1 MRITE
6 IYGGEQLPISF
17 EIFPPKGELRVE
29 ELRAMLDGISG
40 VNPSFV
46 SVTCS
51 AGGSGNRGNTAKL
64 AGIVQ
69 NVYGVPA
76 MAHLTCMGSAVEDI
90 ERDVAA
96 IRAQGLC
103 NVLAL
108 RGDKVEG
115 AGESAF
121 SHASELIE
129 YLRRT
134 TDFCLGAGCY
144 PEGHV
149 ACESPEKDIEYLRMK
164 EDAGADFFVSQLF
177 FDNGAFYRF
186 VDMARAK
193 GVTRPI
199 EAGIMPF
206 MKKSQITRMIFL
218 CGASLPAKVVRLLW
232 RYENDEESLV
242 KAGLEY
248 AAEQLLDIAQSG
260 AADGVHLYCMNRP
273 GVAVYETGVLRSAG
287 F

>member
-1 MRITE
+1 MKITE
-6 IYGGEQLPISF
+6 LYGGNKLPISV

-29 ELRAMLDGISG
+29 ELRTMLDGISG
-40 VNPSFV
+40 MSPSFV

-64 AGIVQ
+64 AGLVQ
-69 NVYGVPA
+69 NEYGVPA
-76 MAHLTCMGSAVEDI
+76 MAHLTCMGSSIEDI

-96 IRAQGLC
+96 IRVQGLQ
-103 NVLAL
+103 NILAL
-108 RGDKVEG
+108 RGDQVEG
-115 AGESAF
+115 AGESVF
-121 SHASELIE
+121 SHASQLIE
-129 YLRRT
+129 YLKRT

-149 ACESPEKDIEYLRMK
+149 SCDSLEQDIEYLKCK

-177 FDNGAFYRF
+177 FDNEAFYRF
-186 VDMARAK
+186 VDMARSK
-193 GVTRPI
+193 GITRPI

-218 CGASLPAKVVRLLW
+218 CGASLPARVVRLLW
-232 RYENDEESLV
+232 RYENDEDSLA

-248 AAEQLLDIAQSG
+248 AAEQLLDIARSG
-260 AADGVHLYCMNRP
+260 AVEGVHLYCMNRP
-273 GVAVYETGVLRSAG
+273 NVAVYETGVLRDAG